1 MFQRTQSV
9 LETTNSMAVATVY
22 LPVLLKLDSRERYL
36 TLVHKLQLYFVI
48 YKKSIVYI
56 DIYIYVYF
64 FYWCAYHTHART
76 NVTQEYCKT

>member
-56 DIYIYVYF
+56 DIYICIF